1 MKRLCLLLLS
11 ALLAAAERP
20 VPPPGVAVSAADRA
34 ELESGLAK
42 LKGTIDVLA
51 RKEGVNPL
59 QIADVRIFHD
69 AVQYALEFNEFLKVE
84 EIQRGKDLLRRGQER
99 ADAMLRGV
107 LPWAGQTGLVVRG
120 YVSRID
126 ESVQPYGLVMPNSW
140 TPNSPH
146 RWRVDA
152 WFHGRSE
159 TLTEVNFLHER
170 LTSRGQF
177 TPDDTIVL
185 HLYGRYC
192 NANKFAGEVDLFEA
206 LDAVRKN
213 YKIDPN
219 RITVRGFSM
228 GGAAAWQ
235 FGTHFAGQW
244 AAIAPGAGFAETA
257 EFLDVFQKEKVQPQW
272 WERKLYRLYDATEYA
287 ANLFNT
293 PVVAY
298 SGEKDRQIQAA
309 LVMERE
315 MKKEGIAMT
324 HVIGPDTQ
332 HRYHPDSKI
341 IVDRKIDAIA
351 ARGRDPYPAH
361 VRFTTFTLRYNRMKW
376 LIVDALEKHWE
387 RGRVD
392 ARIKDDRTVVVMTQG
407 VTGLSLHFG
416 PGGCPL
422 DVSAKVSVVID
433 GVPVSVAPPMS
444 DRSWDVS
451 FAKAAGRWQHV
462 TAKPAGLTKR
472 HGLQGPI
479 DDAFLDRFIFVKPT
493 GSPMAPATSAWVKAE
508 MDRAITEWRRHFR
521 GRPIVKN
528 DTDITE
534 ADIKSAN
541 LVLWGD
547 PGSNQVL
554 ARIAA
559 KLPVAWTA
567 EGVKAGGKTFPAGKH
582 APVLVYP
589 NPLHPAKYVVLNSGF
604 TFREYDYL
612 NNARQIPKLPDWAI
626 VDLTT
631 PPDSRWP
638 GKIVTGGFFGEK
650 WEYVAPP
657 EN

>member
-1 MKRLCLLLLS
+1 MKRLCLLLVP

-20 VPPPGVAVSAADRA
+20 VPPPGVPVPAADRA

-42 LKGTIDVLA
+42 LKVSIDVLA
-51 RKEGVNPL
+51 RKEGANPL
-59 QIADVRIFHD
+59 HIADIRIFHD
-69 AVQYALEFNEFLKVE
+69 AVRYALEFNEFLKAE

-99 ADAMLRGV
+99 ADAMSRGV
-107 LPWAGQTGLVVRG
+107 MPWAGQTGLVVRG
-120 YVSRID
+120 YVSKID

-159 TLTEVNFLHER
+159 TLTEVNFLHDR
-170 LTSRGQF
+170 LTNRGQF

-257 EFLDVFQKEKVQPQW
+257 EFLDVFQKEKVQPRW

-315 MKKEGIAMT
+315 MEKEGIAMT

-392 ARIKDDRTVVVMTQG
+392 ARIKDDRTIAVMTQG

-422 DVSAKVSVVID
+422 DVSAKASVVID
-433 GVPVSVAPPMS
+433 GVPVSVPAPMS

-451 FAKAAGRWQHV
+451 FAKTAGRWQHV
-462 TAKPAGLTKR
+462 TAKLTGLAKR

-479 DDAFLDRFIFVKPT
+479 DDAFLDRFIIVKPT
-493 GSPMAPATSAWVKAE
+493 GSPMAPATAAWVKAE

-534 ADIKSAN
+534 ADIKSSN

-547 PGSNQVL
+547 PGSNQML
-554 ARIAA
+554 GRIAE
-559 KLPVAWTA
+559 KLPVTWTA
-567 EGVKAGGKTFPAGKH
+567 SGIKAGNKTFSADKH
-582 APVLVYP
+582 APILAYP
-589 NPLHPAKYVVLNSGF
+589 NPLNPARYVVVNSGF

-626 VDLTT
+626 ADLSTA
-631 PPDSRWP
+631 PDSRWP
-638 GKIVTGGFFGEK
+638 GQIVTAGFFGER
-650 WEYVAPP
+650 WEFVTPP

>member
-1 MKRLCLLLLS
+1 MKRLCLLLVP

-20 VPPPGVAVSAADRA
+20 VPPPGVPVPAADRA

-42 LKGTIDVLA
+42 LKVSIDVLA
-51 RKEGVNPL
+51 RKEGANPL
-59 QIADVRIFHD
+59 HIADIRIFHD
-69 AVQYALEFNEFLKVE
+69 AVRYALEFNEFLKAE

-99 ADAMLRGV
+99 ADAMSRGV
-107 LPWAGQTGLVVRG
+107 MPWAGQTGLVVRG
-120 YVSRID
+120 YVSKID

-159 TLTEVNFLHER
+159 TLTEVNFLHDR
-170 LTSRGQF
+170 LTNRGQF

-257 EFLDVFQKEKVQPQW
+257 EFLDVFQKEKVQPRW

-315 MKKEGIAMT
+315 MEKEGIAMT

-392 ARIKDDRTVVVMTQG
+392 ARIKDDRTIAVMTQG

-422 DVSAKVSVVID
+422 DVSAKASVVID
-433 GVPVSVAPPMS
+433 GVPVSVPAPMS

-451 FAKAAGRWQHV
+451 FAKTAGRWQHV
-462 TAKPAGLTKR
+462 TAKLTGLAKR

-479 DDAFLDRFIFVKPT
+479 DDAFLDRFIIVKPT
-493 GSPMAPATSAWVKAE
+493 GSPMAPATAAWVKAE

-534 ADIKSAN
+534 ADIKSSN

-547 PGSNQVL
+547 PGSNQML
-554 ARIAA
+554 GRIAE
-559 KLPVAWTA
+559 KLPVTWTA
-567 EGVKAGGKTFPAGKH
+567 SGIKAGNKTFSADKH
-582 APVLVYP
+582 APILAYP
-589 NPLHPAKYVVLNSGF
+589 NPLNPARYVVVNSGF

-626 VDLTT
+626 ADLSTA
-631 PPDSRWP
+631 PDSRWP
-638 GKIVTGGFFGEK
+638 GKIVTAGFFGER
-650 WEYVAPP
+650 WEFVTPP